1 MDFFNKSKIRA
12 KILSLFFLNGNSRFY
27 LSEIARKVGTS
38 GGTCRRELER
48 LIKIGVLE
56 KFKKYNLVFYEL
68 NSCSPYSKELKGLF
82 NKTLG
87 IPEILKGSIANFDK
101 VLFAFIFGSY
111 ASAGVGP
118 ESDIDIFLIGEIDES
133 SLLKNLRKSEELVGR
148 EIDYSI
154 YSLLE
159 FKKGLKSNS
168 FIKET
173 VKNFILLK
181 GDENEFKRLLGKFG

>member
-12 KILSLFFLNGNSRFY
+12 KILSLFFLNKNSEFY
-27 LSEIARKVGTS
+27 LSEIARKVETS
-38 GGTCRRELER
+38 GGTCQRELNR

-56 KFKKYNLVFYEL
+56 KFKKYNLTFYKL
-68 NSCSPYSKELKGLF
+68 NPSSPYSKELKSLF

-87 IPEILKGSIANFDK
+87 IPEILKESISDFSEI
-101 VLFAFIFGSY
+101 LFAFIFGSY
-111 ASAGVGP
+111 AKNTIGP
-118 ESDIDIFLIGEIDES
+118 ESDIDLFLIGNPDES
-133 SLLKNLRKSEELVGR
+133 SLLKNIRRSEGLIGR
-148 EIDYSI
+148 EVNYSI

-181 GDENEFKRLLGKFG
+181 GDENGFKKLLGKF